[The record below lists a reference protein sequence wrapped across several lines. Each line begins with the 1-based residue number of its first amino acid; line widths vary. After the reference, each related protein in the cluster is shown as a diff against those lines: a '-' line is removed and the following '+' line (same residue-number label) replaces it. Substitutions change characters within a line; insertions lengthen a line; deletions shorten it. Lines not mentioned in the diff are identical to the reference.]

1 MFCQLTH
8 KLLLFTVASFIF
20 SNSCLADS
28 WSGLRTSGSGTQG
41 WQPLICANG
50 SGWQSCE
57 MPVTVSLS
65 ASPASIVANGQTSTI
80 TATLTDYYG
89 VAVANSKV
97 NWSTT
102 NGTLSASQATTN
114 ASGQASVT
122 LKSSWTL
129 GGASVR
135 ATTAENDGSNTLW
148 VPFIDS
154 FVSYPSAYTGW
165 VAYGAVYSCTA
176 WTPDP
181 STVATG
187 TWFTQTATCYQNYYR
202 YRQDQQ
208 QSIVTGAV
216 TNVGGQVAE
225 YTTSAVGVSQG
236 AIGTKSVGTCSF
248 YSPIAMPGGQAAAFV
263 TIDPQG
269 AKGFITNETVMD
281 NLLNPSSTAGS
292 GPTSTNVHG
301 TTIWNG
307 YIDWKGNRY
316 TSGSFR
322 ELNVEYG
329 SIYRYYFELCKSPL

>member
-1 MFCQLTH
+1 
-8 KLLLFTVASFIF
+8 
-20 SNSCLADS
+20 
-28 WSGLRTSGSGTQG
+28 
-41 WQPLICANG
+41 
-50 SGWQSCE
+50 

-89 VAVANSKV
+89 VAVPNGIV
-97 NWSTT
+97 NWNTT

-114 ASGQASVT
+114 ASGQASVI

-129 GGASVR
+129 GGASVS
-135 ATTAENDGSNTLW
+135 ATTAENDGSNSLW

-154 FVSYPSAYTGW
+154 FVAYPSTYTGW

-248 YSPIAMPGGQAAAFV
+248 YSPIAMPGGNVAAFV

-269 AKGFITNETVMD
+269 SKGIITNETVMD
-281 NLLNPSSTAGS
+281 AWMGAIEPGM
-292 GPTSTNVHG
+292 GPWSTNTHG
-301 TTIWNG
+301 TDIWNG
-307 YIDWKGNRY
+307 YVDYKGYRY

-322 ELNVEYG
+322 ELNIEYG
-329 SIYRYYFELCKSPL
+329 SVYRYYFELCKSPL